1 MRCVYAWGLGAKLSD
16 EKDIAMTDYIEINVS
31 ECILTLKIN
40 RPEKKNALTVAM
52 YATLADNIIAANNDK
67 NVRAILITGSEDSF
81 TAGNDLKDFLENPPL
96 DPSSPVFRFMYAI
109 SGARK
114 PVVAAINGLAIGI
127 GTTILLH
134 CDLVYVVESARF
146 QMPFVNLGLV
156 PELGSSLLLP
166 ALAGHARAAELL
178 MLGDMFDAETARSI
192 GLINAIC
199 SKEELL
205 PTAQKAAAKL
215 AAKPP
220 AALRHTKALMKA
232 DLDAVH
238 ARIEAE
244 AKVFGEHL
252 GGDEVKEAIAAFFE
266 KRPPDFSK
274 FD

>member
-1 MRCVYAWGLGAKLSD
+1 
-16 EKDIAMTDYIEINVS
+16 MTDHIKADLS
-31 ECILTLKIN
+31 EHILTLKIN

-52 YATLADNIIAANNDK
+52 YAALADAINSTNNDQ
-67 NVRAILITGSEDSF
+67 NVRVIIVTGSEDSF
-81 TAGNDLKDFLENPPL
+81 TAGNDLKDFLENPPT
-96 DPSSPVFRFMYAI
+96 DPSSPVFRFMHAI
-109 SGARK
+109 AGARK

-127 GTTILLH
+127 GTTMLLH
-134 CDLVYVVESARF
+134 CDLVYAVDSARF

-156 PELGSSLLLP
+156 PELGSSLVLP

-178 MLGDMFDAETARSI
+178 MLGDIFDAETARSI
-192 GLINAIC
+192 GLTNAIC

-215 AAKPP
+215 SAKPP
-220 AALRHTKALMKA
+220 SALRQTKALMRA
-232 DLDAVH
+232 DLDTVR
-238 ARIEAE
+238 ARIDAE

-252 GGDEVKEAIAAFFE
+252 GGNEVKEAIAAFFE